1 MQIEILSREKVV
13 DEDPINM
20 DLNLERCIIEEDN
33 RIEEAYESQERAKI
47 NEDSIKDIREKI
59 IDFITNQGYSYA
71 KGEQEFNDETNDLF
85 ASGGTL
91 VEVVITTGIDDKI
104 IEQMMK

>member
-1 MQIEILSREKVV
+1 MQIEILSKEKVI

-20 DLNLERCIIEEDN
+20 DLNLERCLIEEDK
-33 RIEEAYESQERAKI
+33 RIEEDYEIQEKTKI
-47 NEDSIKDIREKI
+47 DKDIREKI
-59 IDFITNQGYSYA
+59 IDFITSQGYSYA
-71 KGEQEFNDETNDLF
+71 KGDQEFNDETNDLF
-85 ASGGTL
+85 ASGETL